1 MPTTSSNAFDESS
14 ISTATLH
21 VPAAS
26 LNIYSNTAPWSGFG
40 NIVAI
45 DPPEKCATP
54 TMSFANGKLMF
65 DCETEGVEFVPSVS
79 LVDMQDNSQLELLSV
94 YRFSVYAKKEGYV
107 DSDALAVNI
116 DLNKLNGDI
125 NHDGQYTI
133 ADAVAIVNNILNDK
147 TVIDPLP
154 KFYYSVGTEAVTT
167 TNYITVN
174 NAQYKLSLS
183 DIPETLDLSAISQQK
198 AYILLPEGCMPIIR
212 GESGLVGTTS
222 VSLEN
227 GHMVYTTTAAI
238 NGSECTCTVLK

>member
-1 MPTTSSNAFDESS
+1 
-14 ISTATLH
+14 
-21 VPAAS
+21 
-26 LNIYSNTAPWSGFG
+26 
-40 NIVAI
+40 
-45 DPPEKCATP
+45 
-54 TMSFANGKLMF
+54 MSFANGKLMF